1 MTGNLFRFFGL
12 ENSAISDLTLERE
25 PGELEEVKEE
35 ENLEE
40 TEEESKEDEEEMET
54 DLELELE
61 IATEQSTI
69 PANLERLWSFA
80 CDLTKGLN
88 VSSLAWNKANPV
100 SPQML

>member
-1 MTGNLFRFFGL
+1 MLSLF
-12 ENSAISDLTLERE
+12 DLTLERE

-40 TEEESKEDEEEMET
+40 TEEESKEDEEETEM
-54 DLELELE
+54 ELELE